1 VTRFP
6 RRFHRVSTFVLLAGV
21 VGLLGVRPAA
31 AQDPDPLSQ
40 LGPANKFTVEL
51 LFDSAEVAGL
61 PSRCLRSKALEGV
74 AKKVDAKLIVAVVHR
89 ELTSLRTAKSALGP
103 GTTPEE
109 ICAAAAVLDAGGKP
123 GHLNPF
129 RIRQAGRNDLEAF
142 TVWVDLMTRGVPSD
156 DASSAIVTLWR
167 DGADDATFHSLW
179 KNVQS
184 DILQG
189 LNPGTALQNRIR
201 EAPGRASP
209 STVKPPAGQ
218 QENQSSR

>member
-1 VTRFP
+1 VTRP
-6 RRFHRVSTFVLLAGV
+6 HRRLHRASTLALLAGAI
-21 VGLLGVRPAA
+21 GLIGVRPAIG
-31 AQDPDPLSQ
+31 QDPDPLSR
-40 LGPANKFTVEL
+40 LEPANKFMVEL
-51 LFDSAEVAGL
+51 LIDSADAAGL
-61 PSRCLRSKALEGV
+61 PSRCLRSKAQEGI
-74 AKKVDAKLIVAVVHR
+74 AKKADGKLIVAVVHK
-89 ELTSLRTAKSALGP
+89 ELTSLRTAKSALG
-103 GTTPEE
+103 TSDAEE

-129 RIRQAGRNDLEAF
+129 RIRQPGRNDLEAF
-142 TVWVDLMTRGVPSD
+142 TVWADLMTRGVPSD
-156 DASSAIVTLWR
+156 DASSAIVGLWR

-201 EAPGRASP
+201 EAPGRVSP
-209 STVKPPAGQ
+209 STVKPPDGQ

>member
-1 VTRFP
+1 MTRFP
-6 RRFHRVSTFVLLAGV
+6 PRFPRASTLVLLAGFV
-21 VGLLGVRPAA
+21 SLLGVRPAA

-40 LGPANKFTVEL
+40 LGPGNKFTVEL

-61 PSRCLRSKALEGV
+61 PSRCLRSKALEGI
-74 AKKVDAKLIVAVVHR
+74 AKKADSKLIVAVVHK
-89 ELTSLRTAKSALGP
+89 ELTALRTAKSALGP
-103 GTTPEE
+103 ATPEE

-129 RIRQAGRNDLEAF
+129 RIRQPGRNELEAF